1 MEEGYE
7 KNIAPFTS
15 DRETYE
21 ITPVNVSV
29 SIQLEKIIEI
39 AESEHTIEIKFVII
53 VKWMENRVQY
63 YNLKKEKALNTMSN
77 IEKSR
82 LWIPYIIF
90 QNTDENEAVD
100 IEWITASGNQV
111 ATKMFV
117 TRQGSFVRA
126 GEEHID
132 ETEIFQGF
140 ENTLTLIQSHTKVF
154 HCTYQLHYFPFDTQV
169 WHSIKHQCF
178 NV

>member
-1 MEEGYE
+1 MKPSFRMVEGY
-7 KNIAPFTS
+7 KKSVAPFTTN
-15 DRETYE
+15 RETNE
-21 ITPVNVSV
+21 ITAVNVSV
-29 SIQLEKIIEI
+29 SIQLEKIIKISEI
-39 AESEHTIEIKFVII
+39 EHTIEIKFVII
-53 VKWMENRVQY
+53 VKWMENRIQY
-63 YNLKKEKALNTMSN
+63 YNLKREQALNTISK
-77 IEKSR
+77 IEKSL

-126 GEEHID
+126 GNEQID

-169 WHSIKHQCF
+169 GD
-178 NV
+178 